1 LDAIALA
8 FGFLL
13 GAVSGLVP
21 GLHSNTIA
29 PVLAGFFSDPSFLSV
44 AIIAMFASRTA
55 LEFFPSIFF
64 GVPDPDVA
72 VSVLPGHRM
81 LLSGRGL
88 EAARVCAISLLISSV
103 LAILLFPVSLWLL
116 PILYSLVE
124 PYMLPILAVACGV
137 LLLTERKVKSIAM
150 AAVVFILAGML
161 GLLTINSGINDPL
174 FPAFAGLFA
183 IPALLISSD
192 GGSKTPEQEDAAL
205 KIDFLPAIA
214 IGVCLGMLADLFP
227 GLASPAQIAVFATL
241 LVKLEDAKNYLALVC
256 AIAASHAIFAF
267 ASLLS
272 IGKARVGALAIVNG
286 AQKLAPGDV
295 AVLAGIF
302 FSCLCF
308 GVLLFMFLSKKVL
321 KMPQL
326 EFSRLNPLI
335 ISYLVVMAF
344 LMSGL
349 GGLLVLATGTCIGL
363 LPIFWGVRRTH
374 VMGLILV
381 PSMAMLI
388 G

>member
-1 LDAIALA
+1 M
-8 FGFLL
+8 
-13 GAVSGLVP
+13 SGLVP
-21 GLHSNTIA
+21 GMHSNTIA
-29 PVLAGFFSDPSFLSV
+29 SVLVGYFSDPSFLSI

-55 LEFFPSIFF
+55 LEFFPSIFL

-88 EAARVCAISLLISSV
+88 EAARVCATSLLVSSALAV
-103 LAILLFPVSLWLL
+103 LFFPASLWLM

-137 LLLTERKVKSIAM
+137 LLLTERKVKSVAM
-150 AAVVFILAGML
+150 AAVVFILAGIL

-183 IPALLISSD
+183 IPALLISAD
-192 GGSKTPEQEDAAL
+192 GALKMPQQEDRQPKL
-205 KIDFLPAIA
+205 DFLHVIA
-214 IGVCLGMLADLFP
+214 LGVLLGMLADLFP
-227 GLASPAQIAVFATL
+227 GIASPAQIAVFATL
-241 LVKLEDAKNYLALVC
+241 AVKLEDAKNYLALVC
-256 AIAASHAIFAF
+256 SIAASHAIFAF

-272 IGKARVGALAIVNG
+272 IGKAREGALAIVNG
-286 AQKLAPGDV
+286 LAELAPSDIAMFVGV
-295 AVLAGIF
+295 F
-302 FSCLCF
+302 FTCLCF
-308 GVLLFMFLSKKVL
+308 GVLIFMFLSKKVL
-321 KMPQL
+321 QMGHL
-326 EFSRLNPLI
+326 EFSRLNPI
-335 ISYLVVMAF
+335 IIAYLVIMAF

-374 VMGLILV
+374 VMGLILI
-381 PSMAMLI
+381 PSMALVA